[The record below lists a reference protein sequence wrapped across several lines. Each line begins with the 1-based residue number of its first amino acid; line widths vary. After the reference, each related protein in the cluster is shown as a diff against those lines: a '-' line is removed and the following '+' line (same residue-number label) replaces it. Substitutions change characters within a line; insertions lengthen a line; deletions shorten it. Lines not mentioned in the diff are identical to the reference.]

1 MYSTNPYLP
10 KLRRD
15 VAYMAERKGIR
26 ATSRYFGIPPGTICK
41 WKKKSG
47 IYGYHPIPTLSS
59 KPKHHPKELKK
70 EMIQNIVRVRT
81 ETKRCAEVIHKTLS
95 NEGVTVSL
103 SSVKRTLDR
112 CYLTKKKSP
121 WKRLHFTTHR
131 PDVLKP
137 GDLLEL
143 DTIHLMRDN
152 GRRIYVYTLIDVY
165 TRWTYAVAVTHIGAG
180 ISVRF
185 LREAQL
191 NAPFKFNH
199 IQTDNGPEFSSFFSL
214 NAGVT
219 HRHSRIRKP
228 NDNAHIERFNRT
240 IQEECLDGLVK
251 TPKVLNT
258 AIQKYLKYYNEKRLH
273 FGINL
278 QSPIQF
284 LKSKCFQAID

>member
-1 MYSTNPYLP
+1 MYSINPYLP

-59 KPKHHPKELKK
+59 KPKSHPKQLKRK
-70 EMIQNIVRVRT
+70 TIEGIVRVRI

-95 NEGVTVSL
+95 NEGITVSL

-121 WKRLHFTTHR
+121 WKRLHFTTPR
-131 PDVLKP
+131 PNVLKP
-137 GDLLEL
+137 GDLLQL
-143 DTIHLMRDN
+143 DTIHLITDS
-152 GRRIYVYTLIDVY
+152 GKRIYVYTLIDVY
-165 TRWTYAVAVTHIGAG
+165 TRWTYAIAVMKIGAG

-185 LREAQL
+185 LQEAQIH
-191 NAPFKFNH
+191 APFKFNH

-214 NAGVT
+214 NAGVA

-251 TPKVLNT
+251 TPKVLNI